1 MNKIWRKEWRKKDSA
16 QRTWTKGFSR
26 REMRC
31 RVKWERQK
39 WEATKI
45 FSKWKKCWQ
54 KKCLSGIKAE
64 IFVKPWQID
73 WYFPHLEFIDTK
85 QSILPVL
92 YGWLGHRRIPP
103 LRQATLVWWWWC
115 WNGFG
120 LYVPVRNCD
129 RMSWGGGCGGCGCG
143 GWGGCG
149 WGGFG
154 ETVEELWFGG
164 SLLLLLST

>member
-54 KKCLSGIKAE
+54 KKMLKWDKSRNICETLSDWL
-64 IFVKPWQID
+64 IFSTFRVYWHQAKHFASFVWLTWP
-73 WYFPHLEFIDTK
+73 PADTT
-85 QSILPVL
+85 SASGNSCMVVVVL
-92 YGWLGHRRIPP
+92 KWFWLIRSG
-103 LRQATLVWWWWC
+103 A
-115 WNGFG
+115 
-120 LYVPVRNCD
+120 
-129 RMSWGGGCGGCGCG
+129 
-143 GWGGCG
+143 
-149 WGGFG
+149 
-154 ETVEELWFGG
+154 ELWPNELRWWLRWLWLRWLRWLRLRWFWWGAVVWG
-164 SLLLLLST
+164 